1 MLCIYHPASLP
12 KEEKSF
18 YLFCITNYT
27 VSVQIIITDEL
38 I

>member
-12 KEEKSF
+12 KEGKSF

-27 VSVQIIITDEL
+27 VQIMCSNH
-38 I
+38 